1 MELRHLRYFTAVVEW
16 KSYREASRRIH
27 VAQPAISQTVV
38 NLEQELGLRLFSRAK
53 RIAQLTPEGEVFYG
67 EAVRTLTQAELAIE
81 TARRAARGEIGRLSI
96 GFLGSATSSFLPEL
110 VRKFKTTHPG
120 VRLTLQELTPVQ
132 QDPAFEKGEIDIG
145 FTRTLTEE
153 QSRTFSSRV
162 LYRDSMMVVLPRS
175 RPVKSKRIRIADLA
189 KDSFILFHREGY
201 PGLFD
206 TVIAMCKKAGFCPR
220 VENQPHML
228 QTVLSLV
235 EAEQGVSIV
244 PACARNLRS
253 NGVRFYRL
261 QPDDVRI
268 ELVAAWKKTNTS
280 VVLRAFL
287 DLIETNAAQIRDKTE
302 LH

>member
-1 MELRHLRYFTAVVEW
+1 L
-16 KSYREASRRIH
+16 K
-27 VAQPAISQTVV
+27 
-38 NLEQELGLRLFSRAK
+38 LFSRAK
-53 RIAQLTPEGEVFYG
+53 RTAQLTPEGEVFYG
-67 EAVRTLTQAELAIE
+67 EAVRTLAQAELAIE

-96 GFLGSATSSFLPEL
+96 GFLGSATSAFLPEL
-110 VRKFKTTHPG
+110 VRKFKAKFPA

-162 LYRDSMMVVLPRS
+162 LYRDPMMVVLPRS
-175 RPVKSKRIRIADLA
+175 RPVKSKRVRIADLA

-206 TVIAMCKKAGFCPR
+206 TAIAMCQKAGFCPR

-261 QPDDVRI
+261 QPDDVRV
-268 ELVAAWKKTNTS
+268 ELVAAWKKANLS

-287 DLIETNAAQIRDKTE
+287 DLIDTNAAQIRDKTE
-302 LH
+302 PH